1 MQVQLIKKLSSQV
14 FIGQCVHSN
23 AILRFE
29 IPTQSARQMPRTVG
43 VSDEFALTDCQF
55 VAATKMIKCELL
67 GANADDHGQTADD
80 HGQNDGQTYGEH
92 AEARKHTSGHKR
104 PRLDIG
110 ACV

>member
-14 FIGQCVHSN
+14 FISQCVHSN

-55 VAATKMIKCELL
+55 VAATKMIKCELSS
-67 GANADDHGQTADD
+67 ANADDHGQPD
-80 HGQNDGQTYGEH
+80 HGEH
-92 AEARKHTSGHKR
+92 AEVRTHTSGHKR
-104 PRLDIG
+104 PRLDLG

>member
-43 VSDEFALTDCQF
+43 VSDEFAVTDCQF

-67 GANADDHGQTADD
+67 SANTDDHGQID
-80 HGQNDGQTYGEH
+80 HREH
-92 AEARKHTSGHKR
+92 AESRKHTSGHKR

>member
-55 VAATKMIKCELL
+55 VAATKMIKCELSS
-67 GANADDHGQTADD
+67 ANADDHGQPD
-80 HGQNDGQTYGEH
+80 HGEH

>member
-43 VSDEFALTDCQF
+43 VSDEFAVTDCQF

-67 GANADDHGQTADD
+67 SANADDHGQTD
-80 HGQNDGQTYGEH
+80 HGEH

>member
-55 VAATKMIKCELL
+55 VAATKMIKCELSS
-67 GANADDHGQTADD
+67 ANADDHGQPD
-80 HGQNDGQTYGEH
+80 HGEH

-104 PRLDIG
+104 PCLDIG